1 MRIGFDITA
10 LYVAQAGVFTY
21 SHNLLRALL
30 EKDHKNEYLLLDYT
44 PLRDRRANPREISE
58 LLAPNAAIIHCGG
71 LRQRRLARW
80 ETLQDS
86 PLRSLAALVDEAL
99 LRPWSA
105 AAKATLHRTLA
116 QVLAGVDVF
125 HASDVL
131 LWRQAGALNVITIYD
146 LTALLLPECHTA
158 NTREMQSKAYRFAQ
172 EQADVV
178 IALSE
183 ATRRDI
189 LAHLHIPPDRV
200 RVVHSGVSLTFRPID
215 DRKSLEQA
223 LAPFGLSPGSYILH
237 VGTIEP
243 RKNLIRLVEAY
254 HQIQGMVPAPVPKLA
269 LAGAK
274 GWRFREVFERV
285 RALELEAQIIFL
297 RSVPP
302 NALPALYN
310 GACLFVYPS
319 LYEGFGLP
327 PLEAMA
333 CGVPVVAS
341 NTSSLPE
348 VIGDAGLLIDP
359 TDTQALAAA
368 MASLLDD
375 AEQCAD
381 LSERGLARAARF
393 SWERAAGETLEIYAT
408 AKE

>member
-44 PLRDRRANPREISE
+44 PLRDQRANPREISE

-80 ETLQDS
+80 ETLQNS
-86 PLRSLAALVDEAL
+86 PLRSLAALVDETL

-105 AAKATLHRTLA
+105 AAKAILHRTLS
-116 QVLAGVDVF
+116 QVLDGVDVF

-131 LWRQAGALNVITIYD
+131 LWKQAGALNVITIYD
-146 LTALLLPECHTA
+146 LTVLLLSECHTA
-158 NTREMQSKAYRFAQ
+158 NTREMHSKAYRFAQ

-178 IALSE
+178 IAASE

-189 LAHLHIPPDRV
+189 LAHLQVPPDRV
-200 RVVHSGVSLTFRPID
+200 RVVHGGVSPTFRPID
-215 DRKSLEQA
+215 DRKSLEQT

-254 HQIQGMVPAPVPKLA
+254 HQIQGMVPAPAPKLA
-269 LAGAK
+269 LTGAK
-274 GWRFREVFERV
+274 GWRFQEVLERV
-285 RALELEAQIIFL
+285 RALELEAQIVFL
-297 RSVPP
+297 GSVPP
-302 NALPALYN
+302 DALPALYN
-310 GACLFVYPS
+310 GARLFVYPS

-348 VIGDAGLLIDP
+348 VIGDAGLLVDP
-359 TDTQALAAA
+359 IDTQALAAA

-375 AEQCAD
+375 AEQCTA
-381 LSERGLARAARF
+381 LSERGLARAAQF